1 MAPSEQSILSNFLLS
16 PAPLPTMISLQM
28 FTNFFPK
35 HLRNHPHIRTM
46 FRELQQVREQDM
58 DQVNENID
66 REVKLGEQQ
75 QAELQKARLAQG
87 VDADG
92 DEQRE
97 ADMDLHLFQQIF
109 QGPEA
114 THNVGSLIVS
124 MERCRD
130 MIALETADLEDEEQR
145 LVKELEANVGNL
157 SDLIYGKVQ
166 GPAGTA
172 NNVADE
178 AITGLRTLEDACY
191 KKAKRGW

>member
-1 MAPSEQSILSNFLLS
+1 MAPSEHSILSNFLLS
-16 PAPLPTMISLQM
+16 PAPLPTMISLQK
-28 FTNFFPK
+28 FTNYFPK
-35 HLRNHPHIRTM
+35 QLRNHPHIRTM
-46 FRELQQVREQDM
+46 YRELQQVREHDM

-97 ADMDLHLFQQIF
+97 GDLDLHLFQQIF
-109 QGPEA
+109 KGPEA
-114 THNVGSLIVS
+114 IHTVGSLIAS
-124 MERCRD
+124 MECCRD
-130 MIALETADLEDEEQR
+130 LIIFETTDLEEEEKR
-145 LVKELEANVGNL
+145 LVKELEAIVGNL

-166 GPAGTA
+166 GPAGTG

-178 AITGLRTLEDACY
+178 AIKGLQILEDACY